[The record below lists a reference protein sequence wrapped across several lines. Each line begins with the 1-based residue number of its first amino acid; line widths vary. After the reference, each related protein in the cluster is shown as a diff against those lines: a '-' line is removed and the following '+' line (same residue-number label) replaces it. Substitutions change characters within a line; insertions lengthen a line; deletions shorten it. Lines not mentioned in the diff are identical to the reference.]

1 MRSNGRLEDMETGA
15 VDVRC
20 VIVDDNLGFLV
31 TASKFLDRHGVSV
44 VGVASSSAEA
54 LECVQQQHPDVTIV
68 DLKLGEES
76 GFRLA
81 EEILSGP
88 VPTQVILTS
97 THSESEYGELI
108 AASPALAF
116 VRKEHLSPET
126 IRRLLGADPRS

>member
-1 MRSNGRLEDMETGA
+1 MESGA

-20 VIVDDNLGFLV
+20 VIVDDNPGFLR
-31 TASKFLDRHGVSV
+31 TAAKFLDRRGVSV
-44 VGVASSSAEA
+44 VGFATSSAEA
-54 LECVQQQHPDVTIV
+54 LECVQEQQPDVTIV

-81 EEILSGP
+81 EQIVNGP

-108 AASPALAF
+108 AASPALGF
-116 VRKEHLSPET
+116 VRKEHLSPEA
-126 IRRLLGADPRS
+126 IRRLLDDAAGPRG